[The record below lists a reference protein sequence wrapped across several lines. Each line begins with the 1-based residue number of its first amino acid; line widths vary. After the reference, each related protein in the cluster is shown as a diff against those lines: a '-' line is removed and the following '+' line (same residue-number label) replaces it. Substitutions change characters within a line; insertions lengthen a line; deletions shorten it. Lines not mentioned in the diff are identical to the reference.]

1 MFGHKKAKDEFEI
14 LFKENYNKLYVFAY
28 NYLNDKEISEINS
41 YNDVDQRILQYEDDY
56 SFLKRNYDNLKNNSL
71 VPVLFQQVRHRSFNY
86 LRHNKIV
93 EKYAS
98 VFIYTTSE
106 LEDTQENDDDERIN
120 RIMMII
126 NTLPPKTRKV
136 LEECYFNQ
144 KKYSEV
150 AQMLNISTNTVKK
163 HIMKALSSLREEL
176 SVSVNGKDS

>member
-28 NYLNDKEISEINS
+28 NYLNDKEISEDVV
-41 YNDVDQRILQYEDDY
+41 NDAFEYVW
-56 SFLKRNYDNLKNNSL
+56 RNYDNLKNNSL

-93 EKYAS
+93 ES
-98 VFIYTTSE
+98 
-106 LEDTQENDDDERIN
+106 
-120 RIMMII
+120 
-126 NTLPPKTRKV
+126 
-136 LEECYFNQ
+136 YFNQ

>member
-28 NYLNDKEISEINS
+28 NYLNDKEISEDVV
-41 YNDVDQRILQYEDDY
+41 NDAFEYVW
-56 SFLKRNYDNLKNNSL
+56 RNYDNLKNNSL

-126 NTLPPKTRKV
+126 NTFPPKTRKV

>member
-28 NYLNDKEISEINS
+28 NYLNDKEISEDVV
-41 YNDVDQRILQYEDDY
+41 NDAFEYVW
-56 SFLKRNYDNLKNNSL
+56 RNYDNLKNNSL
-71 VPVLFQQVRHRSFNY
+71 VPVLFQQVRQRSFNY

>member
-28 NYLNDKEISEINS
+28 NYLNDKEISEDVV
-41 YNDVDQRILQYEDDY
+41 NDAFEYVW
-56 SFLKRNYDNLKNNSL
+56 RNYDNLKNNSL

-106 LEDTQENDDDERIN
+106 LEDTQENDDPAPAGRNDSSPAPEGIKSSFRYCPACGK
-120 RIMMII
+120 RVEHDS
-126 NTLPPKTRKV
+126 LY
-136 LEECYFNQ
+136 CSACG
-144 KKYSEV
+144 KK
-150 AQMLNISTNTVKK
+150 
-163 HIMKALSSLREEL
+163 LS
-176 SVSVNGKDS
+176 